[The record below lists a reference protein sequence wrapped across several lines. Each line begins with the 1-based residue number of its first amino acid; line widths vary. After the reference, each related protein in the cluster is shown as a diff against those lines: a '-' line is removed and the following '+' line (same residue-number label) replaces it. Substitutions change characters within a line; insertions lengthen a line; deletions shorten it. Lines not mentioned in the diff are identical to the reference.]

1 MEMSAE
7 LLAVLADWG
16 PVGAVLVAIWFF
28 VQYVKTRDSADAA
41 KDALF
46 IQVLEQRD
54 RAMTAALDK
63 LDTTNER
70 QWEVLN
76 KINTNV
82 TLLNE
87 RLTNNHNVFS
97 KVINHD

>member
-1 MEMSAE
+1 MTPEI
-7 LLAVLADWG
+7 LAILADWG

-28 VQYVKTRDSADAA
+28 VQYVKTRDKADSD

-46 IQVLEQRD
+46 IKVLEQRD
-54 RAMTAALDK
+54 RAMTESLNK

-87 RLTNNHNVFS
+87 RLTNNHNVFTRA
-97 KVINHD
+97 INHD